1 MAIPPQFEHV
11 MNLDVRTIMVVFA
24 MLSVMFAGLILL
36 AGMHTSKI
44 NSVKQWS
51 IASLCIGIGLGS
63 SYFFYTHSDGAR
75 MAVVLGGLLIGL
87 SIALQF
93 TGIQTFKSTRIWVPL
108 AVVYVLIAVVQT
120 YWFEFQS
127 PDVNARSIANSL
139 LFALGYAGCAA
150 ILLMRVNPEFRS
162 ISSFTGVAFAGLSLI
177 LLLRAMLIYQSP
189 SSLYSLYTNIPIN
202 PATFIMT
209 CLMQVCVTFGFL
221 LMLNQHLLQEVKR
234 IASRDMLTGAYNR
247 RQFEEEISRLLSRS
261 ERTQDHFA
269 LMLIDI
275 DNFKFI
281 NDNYGHPSGD
291 EVLRRL
297 SQAALKTIRAQD
309 YWARFGGDE
318 FCVLLPST
326 DAEEALILANRL
338 REAYA
343 SITFMFGSKAI
354 KSSISIGIADT
365 SQVGL
370 NYHNLLSAADQA
382 LYRAKLNG
390 RNQVIFHSMELGLVE
405 TVPAKPMSYE

>member
-1 MAIPPQFEHV
+1 

-24 MLSVMFAGLILL
+24 MLSIMFAGLILL
-36 AGMHTSKI
+36 AGLHTSKI

-75 MAVVLGGLLIGL
+75 LAVVLGGLLIAL

-93 TGIQTFKSTRIWVPL
+93 TGIQSFKSVRTWSHVAAIY
-108 AVVYVLIAVVQT
+108 VVIAIILT

-127 PDVNARSIANSL
+127 PDVNTRSIANSL
-139 LFALGYAGCAA
+139 LFSFGYAACAS

-162 ISSFTGVAFAGLSLI
+162 ISSFTGIAFAGLSAI
-177 LLLRAMLIYQSP
+177 LLLRAILIYQSP

-202 PATFIMT
+202 PATFIMA

-221 LMLNQHLLQEVKR
+221 LMLNQHLMQEVKK

-247 RQFEEEISRLLSRS
+247 RQFEEEIARLQSRS
-261 ERTQDHFA
+261 ERTQDHFS

-297 SQAALKTIRAQD
+297 SKIALKTIRAQD

-318 FCVLLPST
+318 FCILLPST
-326 DAEEALILANRL
+326 ESEDALILANRL

-343 SITFMFGSKAI
+343 SVTFMFGGKAT

-370 NYHNLLSAADQA
+370 NYHNLLAAADQA
-382 LYRAKLNG
+382 LYQAKLNG
-390 RNQVIFHSMELGLVE
+390 RNQVIFHSMELGVE
-405 TVPAKPMSYE
+405 GTSAKTKSYK

>member
-1 MAIPPQFEHV
+1 

-24 MLSVMFAGLILL
+24 MLSIMLAGLILL

-51 IASLCIGIGLGS
+51 IASLCIGVGLGS
-63 SYFFYTHSDGAR
+63 SYFFYTHSDGAKI
-75 MAVVLGGLLIGL
+75 AVVLGGLLVAL

-93 TGIQTFKSTRIWVPL
+93 TGIQSFKSERISIRL
-108 AVVYVLIAVVQT
+108 ATIFVLFGAIQA
-120 YWFEFQS
+120 YWFEFQY

-139 LFALGYAGCAA
+139 LFSFGYACCAG
-150 ILLMRVNPEFRS
+150 LLLIRVKPEFRS
-162 ISSFTGVAFAGLSLI
+162 ISSFTGVLFAGLSAI
-177 LLLRAMLIYQSP
+177 LLLRAIVIYQSP

-202 PATFIMT
+202 PATFILI

-221 LMLNQHLLQEVKR
+221 LMLNQHLMQEVKK

-247 RQFEEEISRLLSRS
+247 RQFEEEIVRLQSRS

-297 SQAALKTIRAQD
+297 SQIALKTIRAQD

-318 FCVLLPST
+318 FCILLPST
-326 DAEEALILANRL
+326 ESEDALILANRL
-338 REAYA
+338 RESYA
-343 SITFMFGSKAI
+343 NVTFMFGGKAL

-370 NYHNLLSAADQA
+370 NYHSLLTAADQA
-382 LYRAKLNG
+382 LYQAKLNG

-405 TVPAKPMSYE
+405 GTPAKVMA

>member
-1 MAIPPQFEHV
+1 M
-11 MNLDVRTIMVVFA
+11 
-24 MLSVMFAGLILL
+24 
-36 AGMHTSKI
+36 
-44 NSVKQWS
+44 
-51 IASLCIGIGLGS
+51 
-63 SYFFYTHSDGAR
+63 
-75 MAVVLGGLLIGL
+75 
-87 SIALQF
+87 
-93 TGIQTFKSTRIWVPL
+93 
-108 AVVYVLIAVVQT
+108 
-120 YWFEFQS
+120 
-127 PDVNARSIANSL
+127 
-139 LFALGYAGCAA
+139 
-150 ILLMRVNPEFRS
+150 
-162 ISSFTGVAFAGLSLI
+162 
-177 LLLRAMLIYQSP
+177 LRAILIYQSP

-209 CLMQVCVTFGFL
+209 CLVQVCVTFGFL
-221 LMLNQHLLQEVKR
+221 LMLNQHLMQEVKK

-247 RQFEEEISRLLSRS
+247 RQFEEEIARLQSRS

-297 SQAALKTIRAQD
+297 SKIALKTIRAQD

-318 FCVLLPST
+318 FCILLPST
-326 DAEEALILANRL
+326 ESEDALILANRL

-343 SITFMFGSKAI
+343 NVTFMFGGKAN

-370 NYHNLLSAADQA
+370 NYHNLLEAADQA
-382 LYRAKLNG
+382 LYQAKLNG
-390 RNQVIFHSMELGLVE
+390 RNQVVFHSMELGLVE
-405 TVPAKPMSYE
+405 GAPAKTMP

>member
-1 MAIPPQFEHV
+1 

-24 MLSVMFAGLILL
+24 MLSIMFAGLILL
-36 AGMHTSKI
+36 AGIHTSKI

-75 MAVVLGGLLIGL
+75 LAVVLGGLLIAL

-93 TGIQTFKSTRIWVPL
+93 TGIQSFKSARIWWQL
-108 AVVYVLIAVVQT
+108 AAIYVVVAVIQT

-139 LFALGYAGCAA
+139 LFSFGYAACAG

-162 ISSFTGVAFAGLSLI
+162 ISSFTGIAFAGLSAI
-177 LLLRAMLIYQSP
+177 LMLRAILIYQSP

-221 LMLNQHLLQEVKR
+221 LMLNQHLMQEVKK

-247 RQFEEEISRLLSRS
+247 RQFEEEVARLQSRS

-297 SQAALKTIRAQD
+297 SQIALKTIRAQD

-318 FCVLLPST
+318 FCILLPST
-326 DAEEALILANRL
+326 ESEDALILANRL
-338 REAYA
+338 REAFA
-343 SITFMFGSKAI
+343 SVTFMFSGKAL

-370 NYHNLLSAADQA
+370 NYHNLLAAADQA

-390 RNQVIFHSMELGLVE
+390 RNQVVFHSMELGLVE
-405 TVPAKPMSYE
+405 GTPAKKMSYE